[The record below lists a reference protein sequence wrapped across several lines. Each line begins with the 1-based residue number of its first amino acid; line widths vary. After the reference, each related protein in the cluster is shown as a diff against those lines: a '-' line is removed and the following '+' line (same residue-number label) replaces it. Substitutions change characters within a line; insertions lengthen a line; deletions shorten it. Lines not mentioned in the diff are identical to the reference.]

1 MPPGPASLR
10 LVLAL
15 AASVTIAYAAVLLA
29 APPGSALTEFFGLW
43 VYLGLILL
51 AVFVSGWRA
60 YATARDRAAWV
71 VLTLALAAWALAEIY
86 YAVAAPEGYPSF
98 ADLGWIAF
106 YPLAYI
112 GLVLLLRPSAG
123 SVTGTLWL
131 DGITASLAAAALGA
145 AVLVELVLRSA
156 HGPASTSAVA
166 TNLAYPLGDA
176 LLFSAVVGV
185 FSLAGWRPGR
195 RWFVLGA
202 GVLAS
207 AVADGVFLFQTAA
220 GTYEDGAVID
230 VLWPASMLLIA
241 WAAWIEDRDARAL
254 PLAGRPLLAVPAGG
268 SLLAIGILVYDHFA
282 EVNLLAVA
290 LATGTLLA
298 VVVRLGITFRENHRL
313 YERTRVEA
321 VTDAL
326 TGLGN
331 RRLLIADLEFRLA
344 RPEAEPGLLMLF
356 DLDGF
361 KRYNDDFGHLAGDSL
376 LARLGAKLAAVAG
389 SRGAAYRLGG
399 DEFCLLAQLG
409 PDEPAER
416 VIEEALA
423 ALSER
428 GEGFRIESSY
438 GAVRL
443 PDEAG
448 DPSAALRLADDRLAA
463 NKRAR
468 RESADRTIHTLLE
481 ALAEREP
488 HLQVHLDGVEALSV
502 AIGRTLGLEERELRV
517 LARAAELHDLGK
529 LAIPDGILSKPG
541 PLDEQEWE
549 FVRQHPLVG
558 ERILRGSPALQEVAS
573 IVRSTHEHWDGSGY
587 PDGLAGEQIPL
598 AARIV
603 GACDAFAAMASRR
616 PYRTA
621 LAPEAALAELER
633 RAGTQFDP
641 TVVRILAA
649 LVRDYMAEV
658 QAA

>member
-1 MPPGPASLR
+1 MSTRSASLR
-10 LVLAL
+10 LVLAF
-15 AASVTIAYAAVLLA
+15 AAGVTIAYAAVLLA
-29 APPGSALTEFFGLW
+29 APPGGALADFFGLW
-43 VYLGLILL
+43 VYHALVLL
-51 AVFVSGWRA
+51 AVVVAGWR
-60 YATARDRAAWV
+60 TCSKARDRAAWL
-71 VLTLALAAWALAEIY
+71 VLTLSLAAWALAELY
-86 YAVAAPEGYPSF
+86 YTVAEPEGYPSL

-106 YPLAYI
+106 YPLVYAGI
-112 GLVLLLRPSAG
+112 VLLVRPGARSIA
-123 SVTGTLWL
+123 GTLWL
-131 DGITASLAAAALGA
+131 DGITASLTAAALGA
-145 AVLVELVLRSA
+145 AVLVELVLRSTQ
-156 HGPASTSAVA
+156 GPPSTVA

-176 LLFSAVVGV
+176 LLLSAIVGV

-195 RWFVLGA
+195 RWLVLGLGIA
-202 GVLAS
+202 AT
-207 AVADGVFLFQTAA
+207 AIADGVYLFQAAA

-230 VLWPASMLLIA
+230 ALWPASMLLIA
-241 WAAWIEDRDARAL
+241 WAAWIDDRDGREPAL
-254 PLAGRPLLAVPAGG
+254 VGRPLLAVPASCG
-268 SLLAIGILVYDHFA
+268 LLAIGILVYDHFDR
-282 EVNLLAVA
+282 VNLLAVA
-290 LATGTLLA
+290 LATGALLA
-298 VVVRLGITFRENHRL
+298 VVLRLGITFRENHRL
-313 YERTRVEA
+313 YERARSEA

-331 RRLLIADLEFRLA
+331 RRLLLADLERWLA
-344 RPEAEPGLLMLF
+344 GGGAEPGLLVLF

-376 LARLGAKLAAVAG
+376 LARLGAKLQAVAG

-399 DEFCLLAQLG
+399 DEFCLLVPLAR
-409 PDEPAER
+409 DEPAET
-416 VIEEALA
+416 VIDEALA
-423 ALSER
+423 ALCER
-428 GEGFRIESSY
+428 GEGFRIESSC

-443 PDEAG
+443 PAEAR

-463 NKRAR
+463 NKRTR

-502 AIGRTLGLEERELRV
+502 AIGRTLGLEERELRL
-517 LARAAELHDLGK
+517 LARAAQLHDLGK

-541 PLDEQEWE
+541 PLDLQEWE

-558 ERILRGSPALQEVAS
+558 ERILRGSPALQEVAT

-621 LAPEAALAELER
+621 LAPEAALTELER
-633 RAGTQFDP
+633 RAGTHFDP
-641 TVVRILAA
+641 AVVQILAA

-658 QAA
+658 QVA